1 MTGVTS
7 PWFSIKESEHHN
19 NEHCRV
25 GGNIIVRQLRLGT
38 GDRPLCKECA
48 LLALK
53 AEDRQIMQDTDP
65 VVIDV

>member
-7 PWFSIKESEHHN
+7 PWYSVKESVHHN
-19 NEHCRV
+19 HEHCRV

-53 AEDRQIMQDTDP
+53 AEQALTALDSGPEIG
-65 VVIDV
+65 DV